1 VDSAWASTQS
11 KCSAAPIFI
20 GTGADHHRA
29 LESPDGAHTMDT
41 SRTFPHAAAA
51 LLRLALGSMW
61 LSHAWLKYGVFT
73 MAGFSSFLAQQG
85 LPTVLAWPVL
95 LAEALGGLL
104 ILLGIGGRWVSLA
117 LLPILAGA
125 TLVHA
130 GNGWVFSAP
139 NGGWEYPVFL
149 AAMSLVHALLG
160 DGRWTLRAGVAAPA
174 LAGPAVRRAA

>member
-1 VDSAWASTQS
+1 MESTMN
-11 KCSAAPIFI
+11 P
-20 GTGADHHRA
+20 
-29 LESPDGAHTMDT
+29 SP
-41 SRTFPHAAAA
+41 SVPHAAAA

-61 LSHAWLKYGVFT
+61 LSHAWLKFGVFT
-73 MAGFSSFLAQQG
+73 MAGFTGFLAQQG
-85 LPTVLAWPVL
+85 LPTALAWPVV
-95 LAEALGGLL
+95 LAEAAGGVL
-104 ILLGIGGRWVSLA
+104 ILLGVGGRWVSLA

-160 DGRWTLRAGVAAPA
+160 DGRWTLRAGATARAIAVAP
-174 LAGPAVRRAA
+174 VRRPA

>member
-1 VDSAWASTQS
+1 MNAAST
-11 KCSAAPIFI
+11 
-20 GTGADHHRA
+20 
-29 LESPDGAHTMDT
+29 L
-41 SRTFPHAAAA
+41 PHAAAA
-51 LLRLALGSMW
+51 VLRLALATMW

-73 MAGFSSFLAQQG
+73 MAGFGGFLAQQG
-85 LPTVLAWPVL
+85 LPTALAWPVL
-95 LAEALGGLL
+95 LAEVGGGLL

-149 AAMSLVHALLG
+149 MSMSLVHALLG
-160 DGRWTLRAGVAAPA
+160 DGRFTVRAAGAAAPV
-174 LAGPAVRRAA
+174 AGHAAVRGAA

>member
-1 VDSAWASTQS
+1 MN
-11 KCSAAPIFI
+11 P
-20 GTGADHHRA
+20 
-29 LESPDGAHTMDT
+29 SP
-41 SRTFPHAAAA
+41 SFPHAAAA

-61 LSHAWLKYGVFT
+61 LSHAWLKFGVFT
-73 MAGFSSFLAQQG
+73 MAGFTGFLAQQG
-85 LPTVLAWPVL
+85 LPTALAWPVV
-95 LAEALGGLL
+95 LAEAAGGML
-104 ILLGIGGRWVSLA
+104 ILLGVGGRWVSMA

-160 DGRWTLRAGVAAPA
+160 DGRWTLRARAAARAIAVAP
-174 LAGPAVRRAA
+174 VRRPA

>member
-1 VDSAWASTQS
+1 MQS
-11 KCSAAPIFI
+11 KYSVMPIFI
-20 GTGADHHRA
+20 GIGADHHRP
-29 LESPDGAHTMDT
+29 LESPDGAHPMNA
-41 SRTFPHAAAA
+41 SRHFPHAAAA

-73 MAGFSSFLAQQG
+73 MAGFSGFLAQQG
-85 LPTVLAWPVL
+85 LPTALAWPVL

-104 ILLGIGGRWVSLA
+104 ILLGLGGRWVSLA

-139 NGGWEYPVFL
+139 QGGWEYPVFL

-160 DGRWTLRAGVAAPA
+160 DGAWSLRPGAGSAVLAPVA
-174 LAGPAVRRAA
+174 GRAA

>member
-1 VDSAWASTQS
+1 MESTMN
-11 KCSAAPIFI
+11 P
-20 GTGADHHRA
+20 
-29 LESPDGAHTMDT
+29 SP
-41 SRTFPHAAAA
+41 SFPHAAAA

-61 LSHAWLKYGVFT
+61 LSHAWLKFGVFT
-73 MAGFSSFLAQQG
+73 MAGFTGFLAQQG
-85 LPTVLAWPVL
+85 LPTALAWPVV
-95 LAEALGGLL
+95 LAEAAGGML
-104 ILLGIGGRWVSLA
+104 ILLGVGGRWVSLA

-160 DGRWTLRAGVAAPA
+160 DGRWTVRAGAAAPA
-174 LAGPAVRRAA
+174 IASPVARRTA